1 MKIRSLPFGYRI
13 RDGKVCVDERN
24 SSTVRM
30 IFEGYIQNASYQ
42 KLADTLERQGTP
54 YIPEKHWNKNIVAR
68 ILKDRHYIGD
78 EEYPPII
85 AQEVF
90 QRAEAANT
98 WSCDSPERTR
108 LVKNLR
114 SMVCCP
120 ICGGV
125 MIRNYKANW
134 RCPDCMDT
142 SVKVTDEVLERS
154 AAELLDQ
161 SSKAVSD
168 MEIPDAFFKV
178 ETVQGSG
185 DELLQALDEAEF
197 DEKAAKDRAMAL
209 ASARFNALGS
219 EDYETM
225 RLKYILSSREQDG
238 EFDAGL
244 FFDIVSAILIYPS
257 GAISLKLKNGKI
269 IEKECSV

>member
-85 AQEVF
+85 AQDVF

-120 ICGGV
+120 ICGGI
-125 MIRNYKANW
+125 MIRNYKAHW

-154 AAELLDQ
+154 AAELLKQ
-161 SSKAVSD
+161 SGRIASH
-168 MEIPDAFFKV
+168 MEIPDAFS
-178 ETVQGSG
+178 EMGTVQSLE

-197 DEKAAKDRAMAL
+197 DETAAKGQAIAL
-209 ASARFNALGS
+209 ASAQFDALGS

-225 RLKYILSSREQDG
+225 RLKYILSNREQDG
-238 EFDAGL
+238 GFDAGL
-244 FFDIVSAILIYPS
+244 FFDIASAILIYPS

>member
-13 RDGKVCVDERN
+13 RDGKICMDERD
-24 SSTVRM
+24 STTVRI

-68 ILKDRHYIGD
+68 ILKDRRYIGD
-78 EEYPPII
+78 GEYPPII
-85 AQEVF
+85 AQDVF

-98 WSCDSPERTR
+98 WSCNSPEHTR
-108 LVKNLR
+108 LIKNMRALVR
-114 SMVCCP
+114 CP
-120 ICGGV
+120 MCGGA
-125 MIRNYKANW
+125 MSRNFRANW
-134 RCPDCMDT
+134 QCSDCMDT
-142 SVKVTDEVLERS
+142 SVKVTDEALECC

-161 SSKAVSD
+161 SCKVTSS
-168 MEIPDAFFKV
+168 MEIPDASS
-178 ETVQGSG
+178 EIGTVQSLE

-197 DEKAAKDRAMAL
+197 DEIAAKERAMAL
-209 ASARFNALGS
+209 ASARFDALGS

-225 RLKYILSSREQDG
+225 RLKYILSNREQDG
-238 EFDAGL
+238 GFDTGL

>member
-225 RLKYILSSREQDG
+225 RLKYILSNREQDG

-244 FFDIVSAILIYPS
+244 FFDIASAILIYPS

>member
-85 AQEVF
+85 AQDVF

-120 ICGGV
+120 ICGGI
-125 MIRNYKANW
+125 MIRNYKAHW

-154 AAELLDQ
+154 AAELLKQ
-161 SSKAVSD
+161 SGRTASH
-168 MEIPDAFFKV
+168 MEVPDSSFKV
-178 ETVQGSG
+178 ETVQGLEV
-185 DELLQALDEAEF
+185 ELLQALDEAEF
-197 DEKAAKDRAMAL
+197 DETAAKDRAIAL
-209 ASARFNALGS
+209 ASAQFDALGS
-219 EDYETM
+219 KDYETM
-225 RLKYILSSREQDG
+225 RLKYILSNKEQDG
-238 EFDAGL
+238 GFDAGL
-244 FFDIVSAILIYPS
+244 FFDIASAILIYPS
-257 GAISLKLKNGKI
+257 GAVSLKLKNGII
-269 IEKECSV
+269 IEKECST

>member
-42 KLADTLERQGTP
+42 NLADMLEQRGVP
-54 YIPEKHWNKNIVAR
+54 YTPEKHWNKNIVAR
-68 ILKDRHYIGD
+68 ILKDQRYIGD
-78 EEYPPII
+78 EEYPSII
-85 AQEVF
+85 SETMF
-90 QRAEAANT
+90 QCAEAANT
-98 WSCDSPERTR
+98 WSCDSPEHTR
-108 LVKNLR
+108 LIKNMRALVRCPMCAGTMVRNGR
-114 SMVCCP
+114 S
-120 ICGGV
+120 
-125 MIRNYKANW
+125 NW

-142 SVKVTDEVLERS
+142 SVKVTDEALECYV
-154 AAELLDQ
+154 AELLDQ
-161 SSKAVSD
+161 SCKIASN
-168 MEIPDAFFKV
+168 MEIPDV
-178 ETVQGSG
+178 TSEMGTVQSLE

-197 DEKAAKDRAMAL
+197 DETAAKGRAMVL
-209 ASARFNALGS
+209 ASARFDALGS

-225 RLKYILSSREQDG
+225 RLKYILSNREQDG

-244 FFDIVSAILIYPS
+244 FFDIASAILIYPS

>member
-42 KLADTLERQGTP
+42 KLADTLERRGVP
-54 YIPEKHWNKNIVAR
+54 YTPEKRWNKNIVAR

-85 AQEVF
+85 TRDMF

-98 WSCDSPERTR
+98 WSCDSPERIR
-108 LVKNLR
+108 LIKNIRALVR
-114 SMVCCP
+114 CPVCS
-120 ICGGV
+120 GS
-125 MIRNYKANW
+125 MIRNHRSNW
-134 RCPDCMDT
+134 RCPNCMDT
-142 SVKVTDEVLERS
+142 SVKVTDGALEHS
-154 AAELLDQ
+154 AVELLEQ
-161 SSKAVSD
+161 SDRTASG
-168 MEIPDAFFKV
+168 MEIPDISSELK
-178 ETVQGSG
+178 TVQGAEN
-185 DELLQALDEAEF
+185 ELLQALDQAEF
-197 DEKAAKDRAMAL
+197 DETATKGRAMVL
-209 ASARFNALGS
+209 ASARFDALGS

-225 RLKYILSSREQDG
+225 RLKYILSNREQDG

-244 FFDIVSAILIYPS
+244 FFDIASAILIYPS
-257 GAISLKLKNGKI
+257 GAVSLKLKNGKI
-269 IEKECSV
+269 IEKECST

>member
-1 MKIRSLPFGYRI
+1 MKIRSLPFGYCI
-13 RDGKVCVDERN
+13 RDGKICVNERD

-30 IFEGYIQNASYQ
+30 IFEGYIKNASY
-42 KLADTLERQGTP
+42 KKVADMLERQGTP
-54 YIPEKHWNKNIVAR
+54 YIPEKRWNKNIVAR

-85 AQEVF
+85 TQNMF

-108 LVKNLR
+108 LMKKMRALVR
-114 SMVCCP
+114 CP
-120 ICGGV
+120 MCGGT
-125 MIRNYKANW
+125 MSRNFRANW

-142 SVKVTDEVLERS
+142 SVKVTDEALECS
-154 AAELLDQ
+154 AAELLKR
-161 SSKAVSD
+161 SVRAAYN
-168 MEIPDAFFKV
+168 MEIPDASSKM
-178 ETVQGSG
+178 ETVQGLE

-197 DEKAAKDRAMAL
+197 DETAAKDRAMAL
-209 ASARFNALGS
+209 ASARFDALGS

-225 RLKYILSSREQDG
+225 RLKYILSNREQDG
-238 EFDAGL
+238 AFDAGL
-244 FFDIVSAILIYPS
+244 FFDIASAILIYPS
-257 GAISLKLKNGKI
+257 GAVSLKLKNGKI

>member
-85 AQEVF
+85 TQNMF

-108 LVKNLR
+108 LMKKMRALVR
-114 SMVCCP
+114 CP
-120 ICGGV
+120 MCGGT
-125 MIRNYKANW
+125 MSRNFRANW

-142 SVKVTDEVLERS
+142 SVKVTDEALECS
-154 AAELLDQ
+154 AAELLKR
-161 SSKAVSD
+161 SVRAAYN
-168 MEIPDAFFKV
+168 MEIPDASSKM
-178 ETVQGSG
+178 ETVQGLE

-197 DEKAAKDRAMAL
+197 DETAAKDRAMAL
-209 ASARFNALGS
+209 ASARFDALGS

-225 RLKYILSSREQDG
+225 RLKYILSNREQDG

-244 FFDIVSAILIYPS
+244 FFDIASAILIYPS
-257 GAISLKLKNGKI
+257 GAVSLKLKNGKI

>member
-13 RDGKVCVDERN
+13 KDGKICVDEAN
-24 SSTVRM
+24 ANTVRM
-30 IFEGYIQNASYQ
+30 IFRQYVQDASYQ
-42 KLADTLERQGTP
+42 KLADTLERQGIP
-54 YIPEKHWNKNIVAR
+54 YTPEKRWNKNIVAR

-78 EEYPPII
+78 EEYPSII
-85 AQEVF
+85 PETVF

-98 WSCDSPERTR
+98 WSCDSPEHTR
-108 LVKNLR
+108 LIKNMRALVRCPMCGETMVRNGR
-114 SMVCCP
+114 S
-120 ICGGV
+120 
-125 MIRNYKANW
+125 NW
-134 RCPDCMDT
+134 RCSDCMDT
-142 SVKVTDEVLERS
+142 SIKVTDEALECY

-161 SSKAVSD
+161 SCKIASN
-168 MEIPDAFFKV
+168 MEIPDV
-178 ETVQGSG
+178 TSEMGTVQSLE

-197 DEKAAKDRAMAL
+197 DEAAAKGRAMAL
-209 ASARFNALGS
+209 ASARFDTLGS

-225 RLKYILSSREQDG
+225 RLKYILSNREQDG

-244 FFDIVSAILIYPS
+244 FFDIASAILIYPS

>member
-13 RDGKVCVDERN
+13 RDGKICVDEAN
-24 SSTVRM
+24 ANTVRM
-30 IFEGYIQNASYQ
+30 IFKQYVQDASYQ
-42 KLADTLERQGTP
+42 KLADTLEQQGVP
-54 YIPEKHWNKNIVAR
+54 YTSEKHWNKNIIAR

-85 AQEVF
+85 TRDML
-90 QRAEAANT
+90 QRAKAANT

-114 SMVCCP
+114 SMVRCP
-120 ICGGV
+120 MCGGA
-125 MIRNYKANW
+125 ISRNFRANW
-134 RCPDCMDT
+134 RCLDCVDT
-142 SVKVTDEVLERS
+142 SVKVTDESLEHS

-168 MEIPDAFFKV
+168 MEIPDASFKV

-197 DEKAAKDRAMAL
+197 DEKAAKDRTMAL
-209 ASARFNALGS
+209 ASARFDALGS

-225 RLKYILSSREQDG
+225 RLKYILSNREQNG

-244 FFDIVSAILIYPS
+244 FFDIASAILIYPS

-269 IEKECSV
+269 IEKECSI

>member
-42 KLADTLERQGTP
+42 KLADTLERQGVP
-54 YIPEKHWNKNIVAR
+54 YTPEKHWNKNIIAR

-85 AQEVF
+85 TRDML
-90 QRAEAANT
+90 QRAKAANT

-120 ICGGV
+120 ICGGI

-142 SVKVTDEVLERS
+142 SVKVTDEILERS
-154 AAELLDQ
+154 AAELLKQ
-161 SSKAVSD
+161 SGRTASH
-168 MEIPDAFFKV
+168 MEIPDASFKV
-178 ETVQGSG
+178 ETVQGLEV
-185 DELLQALDEAEF
+185 DLLQALDEAEF
-197 DEKAAKDRAMAL
+197 DETAAKGRAMAL
-209 ASARFNALGS
+209 ASARFDALGS

-225 RLKYILSSREQDG
+225 RLKYILSNREQDG
-238 EFDAGL
+238 EFDTGL
-244 FFDIVSAILIYPS
+244 LFDIASAILIYPS
-257 GAISLKLKNGKI
+257 GAVSLKLRNGKI

>member
-1 MKIRSLPFGYRI
+1 MKIRNMPFGYCI
-13 RDGKVCVDERN
+13 RNGKICVDERD
-24 SSTVRM
+24 SDTVRM
-30 IFEGYIQNASYQ
+30 IFRQYVQDVSYQ
-42 KLADTLERQGTP
+42 KLADTLERQGIP
-54 YIPEKHWNKNIVAR
+54 YTPEKRWNKNIIAR

-85 AQEVF
+85 TRDVF
-90 QRAEAANT
+90 QRAKAVNT
-98 WSCDSPERTR
+98 WSCGSPEQAR

-114 SMVCCP
+114 SMVRCP
-120 ICGGV
+120 MCGGA
-125 MIRNYKANW
+125 MSRNFRANW
-134 RCPDCMDT
+134 RCLNCMDT
-142 SVKVTDEVLERS
+142 SVKVTDESLEHS

-168 MEIPDAFFKV
+168 MEIPDASFKG

-197 DEKAAKDRAMAL
+197 DEKTAKDRTIAL
-209 ASARFNALGS
+209 ASARFDALGS

-225 RLKYILSSREQDG
+225 RLKYILSNREQDG

-244 FFDIVSAILIYPS
+244 FFDIASAILIYPS
-257 GAISLKLKNGKI
+257 GAVSLKLKNGKI

>member
-68 ILKDRHYIGD
+68 ILKDRHYIGE

-85 AQEVF
+85 TQDMF
-90 QRAEAANT
+90 QRAKAANT
-98 WSCDSPERTR
+98 WSCDSPEHTR
-108 LVKNLR
+108 LIKNMRALVRCPMCGETMVRNGR
-114 SMVCCP
+114 S
-120 ICGGV
+120 
-125 MIRNYKANW
+125 NW
-134 RCPDCMDT
+134 RCSDCMDT

-154 AAELLDQ
+154 AAELLKQ
-161 SSKAVSD
+161 SGRIASH
-168 MEIPDAFFKV
+168 MEIPDAFS
-178 ETVQGSG
+178 EMGTVQSLE
-185 DELLQALDEAEF
+185 DELFQALDEAEF
-197 DEKAAKDRAMAL
+197 DEAAAKERAMAL
-209 ASARFNALGS
+209 ASARFDTLGS

-225 RLKYILSSREQDG
+225 RLKYILSNREQDS

-244 FFDIVSAILIYPS
+244 FFDIASAILIYPS

>member
-42 KLADTLERQGTP
+42 NLADMLEQRGVP
-54 YIPEKHWNKNIVAR
+54 YTPEKHWNKNIVAR

-78 EEYPPII
+78 EEYPSII
-85 AQEVF
+85 PETVF

-98 WSCDSPERTR
+98 WSCDSPEHTR
-108 LVKNLR
+108 LIKNMRALVRCPMCAGTMVRNGR
-114 SMVCCP
+114 S
-120 ICGGV
+120 
-125 MIRNYKANW
+125 NW

-142 SVKVTDEVLERS
+142 SVKVTDEALECYV
-154 AAELLDQ
+154 AELLDQ
-161 SSKAVSD
+161 SCKIASN
-168 MEIPDAFFKV
+168 MEIPDV
-178 ETVQGSG
+178 TSEMGTVQSLE
-185 DELLQALDEAEF
+185 DELLQALDKAEF
-197 DEKAAKDRAMAL
+197 DEADAKDRAMAL
-209 ASARFNALGS
+209 ASARFDALGS
-219 EDYETM
+219 EDYESM
-225 RLKYILSSREQDG
+225 RLKYILSNREQDG

-244 FFDIVSAILIYPS
+244 FFDIASAILIYPG

>member
-13 RDGKVCVDERN
+13 KDGKICVDEAN
-24 SSTVRM
+24 ANTVRM
-30 IFEGYIQNASYQ
+30 IFKQYVQDASYQ
-42 KLADTLERQGTP
+42 KLADTLERQGVP
-54 YIPEKHWNKNIVAR
+54 YTPEKHWNKNIVAR
-68 ILKDRHYIGD
+68 ILKDRRYIGD
-78 EEYPPII
+78 EGYPPII
-85 AQEVF
+85 AQDEF
-90 QRAEAANT
+90 QCAEAANT

-120 ICGGV
+120 ICGGI

-154 AAELLDQ
+154 AAELLKQ
-161 SSKAVSD
+161 SGRTASH
-168 MEIPDAFFKV
+168 MEIPDASFKV
-178 ETVQGSG
+178 ETVQGLEV
-185 DELLQALDEAEF
+185 ELLQALDETEF
-197 DEKAAKDRAMAL
+197 DETAAKDRAMAL
-209 ASARFNALGS
+209 ASARFDALGS

-225 RLKYILSSREQDG
+225 RLKYILSNREQDG

-244 FFDIVSAILIYPS
+244 FFDIASAILIYPS
-257 GAISLKLKNGKI
+257 GAVSLKLKNGKI

>member
-42 KLADTLERQGTP
+42 KLADMLERQRVP
-54 YIPEKHWNKNIVAR
+54 YTPEKHWNKNIVAR
-68 ILKDRHYIGD
+68 ILKDRRYIGD
-78 EEYPPII
+78 EGYPPII
-85 AQEVF
+85 AQDEF
-90 QRAEAANT
+90 QCAEATNT
-98 WSCDSPERTR
+98 WSCDSPERTHLIKNMR
-108 LVKNLR
+108 ALVRCPMCGRAMTRNGR
-114 SMVCCP
+114 S
-120 ICGGV
+120 
-125 MIRNYKANW
+125 NW

-154 AAELLDQ
+154 AAELLAR
-161 SSKAVSD
+161 SSKAAPD
-168 MEIPDAFFKV
+168 MEIPDASFQA
-178 ETVQGSG
+178 ETVQGLE
-185 DELLQALDEAEF
+185 DELLQALDQAEF
-197 DEKAAKDRAMAL
+197 DETAAKDRVMAL
-209 ASARFNALGS
+209 ASARFDALGS

-225 RLKYILSSREQDG
+225 RLKYILSNREQDG

-257 GAISLKLKNGKI
+257 GAVSLKLKNGKI

>member
-1 MKIRSLPFGYRI
+1 MKIRSLSFGYCI
-13 RDGKVCVDERN
+13 RDGKICVDERD

-30 IFEGYIQNASYQ
+30 IFRQYVQDASYQ
-42 KLADTLERQGTP
+42 KLADTLERQGIP
-54 YIPEKHWNKNIVAR
+54 YTPEKRWNKNIVAR
-68 ILKDRHYIGD
+68 ILKDKHYIGD
-78 EEYPPII
+78 EEYPSII
-85 AQEVF
+85 SQDVF

-98 WSCDSPERTR
+98 WSCDSPEHTR
-108 LVKNLR
+108 LMKNMRALVR
-114 SMVCCP
+114 CP

-125 MIRNYKANW
+125 MSRNFRANW

-142 SVKVTDEVLERS
+142 SVKVTDEALERS
-154 AAELLDQ
+154 ATELLEQ
-161 SSKAVSD
+161 SGRTASH
-168 MEIPDAFFKV
+168 MEIPDV
-178 ETVQGSG
+178 TSEMGTVQSLE

-197 DEKAAKDRAMAL
+197 DEAAAKGRAMAL
-209 ASARFNALGS
+209 ASARFDALGS

-238 EFDAGL
+238 EFDVGL
-244 FFDIVSAILIYPS
+244 FFDIVSAILIYSS

>member
-68 ILKDRHYIGD
+68 ILKDRHYLGD

-85 AQEVF
+85 TQDIF

-98 WSCDSPERTR
+98 WSCDSPERTC

-114 SMVCCP
+114 SMVRCP
-120 ICGGV
+120 MCGGA
-125 MIRNYKANW
+125 MSRNFRANW

-142 SVKVTDEVLERS
+142 SIKVTDEALECY
-154 AAELLDQ
+154 AAELLKQ
-161 SSKAVSD
+161 SGRTVSH
-168 MEIPDAFFKV
+168 MNIPDASS
-178 ETVQGSG
+178 EMGTVQSLE

-197 DEKAAKDRAMAL
+197 NETAAKDRAMAL
-209 ASARFNALGS
+209 ASARFDALGS

-225 RLKYILSSREQDG
+225 RLKYILSNREQDG
-238 EFDAGL
+238 EFDTGL

-269 IEKECSV
+269 VEKECST